1 MRSSKPMASANGAIM
16 SAGVVVE
23 STSRWPSARKAAS
36 RCGANGATISLNEAT
51 ARRPAACT
59 CSCCQPRATRAAAR
73 TRPMEKR
80 FSPRRSL
87 TA

>member
-1 MRSSKPMASANGAIM
+1 MASAKGAIM

-36 RCGANGATISLNEAT
+36 RWGANGATISLRADT
-51 ARRPAACT
+51 ARRPAAWT
-59 CSCCQPRATRAAAR
+59 CSWCQPLATRAAAR
-73 TRPMEKR
+73 TRPMDTR

>member
-1 MRSSKPMASANGAIM
+1 M

-23 STSRWPSARKAAS
+23 RTNSWPSARKAL
-36 RCGANGATISLNEAT
+36 RCWGAKGATSSLSPAT

-59 CSCCQPRATRAAAR
+59 WSWRQPRATAAAAR
-73 TRPMEKR
+73 TRPMENK
-80 FSPRRSL
+80 FSPRRSF